1 MRVAQRRL
9 LLPSACVVAAIAM
22 AACAQQPAA
31 PAAPAEP
38 TAEQAKAA
46 QVERGRLLIA
56 GGGCHDC
63 HSPKVMTPQG
73 PQIDQT
79 KILSGHPASLGAVP
93 PFKGDGGP
101 YTTHTN
107 DHLTAWS
114 GAWGVSYAANL
125 TPDENT
131 GLGIWTEQMFI
142 DAIKQGKHMGT
153 SRPILPPMPWNE
165 YKHLPDE
172 DLKAMLAYLKSIPP
186 IANRVPTPLDPTG
199 KSIDDIQ

>member
-9 LLPSACVVAAIAM
+9 LLPSACFVAAIAM
-22 AACAQQPAA
+22 AACTQQATA

-38 TAEQAKAA
+38 TPEQAKAA
-46 QVERGRLLIA
+46 QVERGKLLIA

-79 KILSGHPASLGAVP
+79 KILSGHPESLGAVP
-93 PFKGDGGP
+93 PFKGAGGP

-153 SRPILPPMPWNE
+153 WRPILPPMPWNE

-172 DLKAMLAYLKSIPP
+172 DLKAMLAYLKTIPP

-199 KSIDDIQ
+199 KPIDDIQ